1 MELAE
6 LHEIA
11 RTEKA
16 SRKEVRIRCCMAAG
30 CLSEN
35 SAAVKQGLENGVR
48 EAGLSDRVEV
58 CAVGCMRLC
67 SQGPLVQVD
76 PVGTLYEKVAPE
88 EAPEI
93 IKEIQGE
100 KGSVKRGDPNSP
112 FFSRQVSVVL
122 ENSGLIEPDRIE
134 SYIAVGGYL
143 ALYQALRERTPADV
157 IDTITRS
164 GLRGR

>member
-16 SRKEVRIRCCMAAG
+16 RRKEVRIRCCMAAG
-30 CLSEN
+30 CLSAN
-35 SAAVKQGLENGVR
+35 SAAVKQGLDNGIR

-58 CAVGCMRLC
+58 CGVGCMRLC

-76 PVGTLYEKVAPE
+76 PVGTLYEKVAPA

-93 IKEIQGE
+93 ISDFSASLGIVGKS
-100 KGSVKRGDPNSP
+100 KNFAAKRVLASGGDP
-112 FFSRQVSVVL
+112 
-122 ENSGLIEPDRIE
+122 
-134 SYIAVGGYL
+134 
-143 ALYQALRERTPADV
+143 
-157 IDTITRS
+157 
-164 GLRGR
+164 